1 MRLRLISDVPLGAF
15 LSGGVDS
22 SAVVALMA
30 GLSNGPVKTFSIG
43 FDEKDYDELPYA
55 RLVAQRYGTDHHE
68 FVVRPDAVAIF
79 PQLVWHYN
87 EPYADAS
94 AIPTYYLSE
103 LARRHVTVA
112 LNGDAGD
119 ENFAGYRRY
128 ITPPPGAALRS
139 ACRRRCARRSA
150 GLRAPSPAPGRSDSV
165 MYRGPPVAAAAV
177 GHARRA
183 ATARRMMIFEP
194 DLKADVCEPAFL
206 EAAGGETHAAPTS

>member
-15 LSGGVDS
+15 LSGGIDS

-30 GLSNGPVKTFSIG
+30 GLMDTPVKTFSIG
-43 FDEKDYDELPYA
+43 FDEEEFDELPYA

-68 FVVRPDAVAIF
+68 FVVRPDAAEIF
-79 PQLVWHYN
+79 PKLVWHYN

-103 LARRHVTVA
+103 MARRHVTVA

-128 ITPPPGAALRS
+128 IPTAPAQRFDRLPSAA
-139 ACRRRCARRSA
+139 AQGGRRRR
-150 GLRAPSPAPGRSDSV
+150 
-165 MYRGPPVAAAAV
+165 
-177 GHARRA
+177 ARRA
-183 ATARRMMIFEP
+183 RRRRAPIRSCTAG
-194 DLKADVCEPAFL
+194 
-206 EAAGGETHAAPTS
+206 AGGCGGCPTRRRAAMRAGS